1 MPFKKLEVNRLT
13 TDCTIKVQII
23 QRNKLQTQKFCIVW
37 IKEQSNNK
45 QSFSVCQACSWEQL
59 WHDYRVETLDFKKY
73 GGSAIIIGVAN
84 LSFNECV
91 CVVFQWVCMCSL
103 SMSVYVFIPI
113 YVSFMPMMKAS
124 AVNPNHNGFTIVMPR
139 Y

>member
-1 MPFKKLEVNRLT
+1 MNDILHQWFLKMPFKKLEVNRLT

-84 LSFNECV
+84 LSFNEC
-91 CVVFQWVCMCSL
+91 MCSL
-103 SMSVYVFIPI
+103 SVSVYVQ
-113 YVSFMPMMKAS
+113 SFNECVCVYTNICKFHAYDESQCCKSQP
-124 AVNPNHNGFTIVMPR
+124 
-139 Y
+139 